1 MADPLVIA
9 LTVIGSLFVLY
20 LLCCC
25 GWCDCSPDTPRGS
38 MVSTPNPR
46 FNNQVNT
53 EVVTSNE
60 NNGHVTQS
68 AGDNT
73 VERTEEFERTEN
85 L

>member
-1 MADPLVIA
+1 
-9 LTVIGSLFVLY
+9 
-20 LLCCC
+20 
-25 GWCDCSPDTPRGS
+25 
-38 MVSTPNPR
+38 MVSSPNAR
-46 FNNQVNT
+46 FKNQVNT

-68 AGDNT
+68 ADDNT